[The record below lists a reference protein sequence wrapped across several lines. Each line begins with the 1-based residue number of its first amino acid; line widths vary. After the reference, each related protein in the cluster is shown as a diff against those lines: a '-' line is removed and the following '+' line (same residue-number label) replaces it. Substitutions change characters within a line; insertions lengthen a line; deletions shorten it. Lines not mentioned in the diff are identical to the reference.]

1 MAKSKLQIETIIP
14 SAGTDS
20 AVVTV
25 PYNATLLGIHLPA
38 SMTGTSLKFKASKN
52 ESATAFVI
60 KKDDGSADY
69 SITIGSAAAYHPID
83 ANIFEGVEFLTVVSG
98 SAEGAART
106 LALVFGLN

>member
-1 MAKSKLQIETIIP
+1 MAKSKLQLETIIP

-38 SMTGTSLKFKASKN
+38 MTGTSLKFKASKN

-83 ANIFEGVEFLTVVSG
+83 ASIFEGVEFLTVVSG
-98 SAEGAART
+98 SAQGAART